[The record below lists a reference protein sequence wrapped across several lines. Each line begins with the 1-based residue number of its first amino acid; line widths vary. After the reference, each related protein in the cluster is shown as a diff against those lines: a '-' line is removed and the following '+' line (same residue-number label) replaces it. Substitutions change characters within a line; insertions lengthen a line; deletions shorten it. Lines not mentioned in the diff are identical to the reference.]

1 MAPSPMQMQSISF
14 CSPKSMAWPQIH
26 LSVHSSHPFW
36 HSFPASQR
44 DSGRVWTWAS
54 RRCQPELAREHSLSS
69 RKISRQWKTES
80 RLLSMPIK
88 TFLFWRNVIYA
99 GLLLAWLWE
108 LGYDGLVE
116 NRRQHE
122 LMSLHVVCAAN
133 KLSWLGYQPG
143 KELLLPTWTHLWL
156 PQEPRWCCQLAF

>member
-1 MAPSPMQMQSISF
+1 
-14 CSPKSMAWPQIH
+14 
-26 LSVHSSHPFW
+26 
-36 HSFPASQR
+36 
-44 DSGRVWTWAS
+44 
-54 RRCQPELAREHSLSS
+54 
-69 RKISRQWKTES
+69 
-80 RLLSMPIK
+80 MPIK

-143 KELLLPTWTHLWL
+143 KELLLPTWTHL
-156 PQEPRWCCQLAF
+156 